1 MGRQG
6 LESDPYWLGS
16 ADSELAR
23 LQGQAELLGPAT
35 ERLLHAA
42 GIGTGMRVLDVG
54 SGVGD
59 VALIAGVLVG
69 AAGSVLGIDRDEKSV
84 ATAAARAET
93 LGARS
98 VGFATAD
105 LDTYVADTPFD
116 AVVGR
121 LVLMYSPDPFAS
133 IRHLARLVH
142 SGGVVAFLE
151 GTGNDDM
158 ETAWHHWPDTPLLAD
173 VLSWF
178 GACYRAANVQT
189 KIGLRLPS
197 WMRAA
202 GLEPQPIRDA
212 TAIVL
217 EGRAAAEYTA
227 ACVRSMLPLIL
238 ANGIATAEQ
247 VDIDT
252 LSQRLLAAGEDDL
265 VLTVGTFT
273 SVWARKP

>member
-1 MGRQG
+1 
-6 LESDPYWLGS
+6 
-16 ADSELAR
+16 
-23 LQGQAELLGPAT
+23 
-35 ERLLHAA
+35 
-42 GIGTGMRVLDVG
+42 MRVLDVG

-59 VALIAGVLVG
+59 VALIAGVLVE

-84 ATAAARAET
+84 VAAAARAET
-93 LGARS
+93 LGAHN

-105 LDTYVADTPFD
+105 LDTYLADTPFD

-121 LVLMYSPDPFAS
+121 LVLMYSPDPLAS
-133 IRHLARLVH
+133 IRHLARTVR

-158 ETAWHHWPDTPLLAD
+158 ETAWHHWPDTPLMAD

-202 GLEPQPIRDA
+202 GLEPQPIGDA

-217 EGRAAAEYTA
+217 EGRGAADYTT

-238 ANGIATAEQ
+238 DNGIATAEQ
-247 VDIDT
+247 VDIGT
-252 LSQRLLAAGEDDL
+252 LSQRLLAACGGDL
-265 VLTVGTFT
+265 VLTVGAFT